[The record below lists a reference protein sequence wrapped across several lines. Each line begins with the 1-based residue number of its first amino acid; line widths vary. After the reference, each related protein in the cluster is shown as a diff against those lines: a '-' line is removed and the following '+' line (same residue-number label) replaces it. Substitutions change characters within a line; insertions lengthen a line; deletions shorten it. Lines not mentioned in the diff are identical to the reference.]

1 MSKFKERAILLA
13 IIAFL
18 ATIIHFLLD
27 KIEDFFSE
35 DKDYVIMKSALGK
48 DQCQRMIQIAK
59 QMPFDTDPEP
69 VDNEPLYQIDIY
81 NNGEI
86 LNQKL
91 WEECKLIYKANK
103 EFADSSDYIFIKRYN
118 LAERTRLK
126 AHNDKATYTVS
137 VLLSDTKD
145 FKGCEF
151 FLFDKKTSEKI
162 DNEIHPE
169 ETDKYIS
176 SLGKKIPILAFE
188 QGDAV
193 RFDSECLH
201 GVTHLTGGERYL
213 LTIFY
218 GYR

>member
-1 MSKFKERAILLA
+1 MKKFEGAAILVAVVLLLA
-13 IIAFL
+13 AIVYFSSY
-18 ATIIHFLLD
+18 
-27 KIEDFFSE
+27 KIEYFFN
-35 DKDYVIMKSALGK
+35 DDMNYVKKNAVRK
-48 DQCQRMIQIAK
+48 DQCQRMINIAK
-59 QMPFDTDPEP
+59 KIKFDTDPEP

-81 NNGEI
+81 HDGEI

-103 EFADSSDYIFIKRYN
+103 EIADSSDYMFIKRYN
-118 LAERTRLK
+118 MAERTRLK
-126 AHNDKATYTVS
+126 AHSDKAIYTVS

-162 DNEIHPE
+162 DNEIRPE
-169 ETDKYIS
+169 ERDKYIS

-201 GVTHLTGGERYL
+201 GVTNLTSGERYL

-218 GYR
+218 GNS